1 MSFITELNKKCQEYT
16 NMIIDGT
23 RIQLP
28 YKLGGKNLPS
38 KVRSTLVNTGKKGAE
53 LQQWATNNP
62 GETGVDCSGLVYYVL
77 NEATNGA
84 VRTYFEDVLGATNL
98 TYGYGITAANLTGT
112 NYGSKITRAADI
124 VPGCVMRSDN
134 GGHVLVITGV
144 STTRIDYTH
153 SNGSRGPH
161 AAYISIGNPDADLKD
176 AAQTWHDEAYSDSQ
190 AKSYYDYT
198 ILLDCIAQYTGR
210 WAQENGSWYYYEG
223 NAKLTGWQ
231 LIGGS
236 WYYLGASGAMQTGW
250 QEINSLW
257 YYMHSDGRMAASE
270 WIQSSTT
277 GLWYYVHS
285 DGRMASSEWIAYNGE
300 WYYLHQD
307 GSMAVNYWIEADEG
321 WYYVQE
327 DGTMIRDA
335 SKEIDGK
342 IYNFDSNGL
351 CLNP

>member
-16 NMIIDGT
+16 NMVVGGR

-28 YKLGGKNLPS
+28 YEWGGKLLPS
-38 KVRSTLVNTGKKGAE
+38 EIQANLLNSGKTGAA
-53 LQQWATNNP
+53 LQEWATSNP
-62 GETGVDCSGLVYYVL
+62 GKAGVDCSGLVYYAL
-77 NEATNGA
+77 NEAANGG
-84 VRTYFEDVLGATNL
+84 VRPYFEEALNKPNL
-98 TYGYGITAANLTGT
+98 TYAYGITAANLTDTKHG
-112 NYGSKITRAADI
+112 KQITKAADM

-144 STTRIDYTH
+144 SATRIDYTH
-153 SNGSRGPH
+153 SNSTVGPH
-161 AAYISIGNPDADLKD
+161 IGYITIGNPNADLKD
-176 AAQTWHDEAYSDSQ
+176 AAQTWHDEAYADSK
-190 AKSYYDYT
+190 AKSYYNYT
-198 ILLDCIAQYTGR
+198 VLLDCVAQYSGR
-210 WAQENGSWYYYEG
+210 WVQESGVWYYYEG
-223 NAKLTGWQ
+223 NVKLTDWQ

-236 WYYLGASGAMQTGW
+236 WYYMGTNGAMRTGW
-250 QEINSLW
+250 QEIGGVW
-257 YYMHSDGRMAASE
+257 YYMHSDGRMASSE

-285 DGRMASSEWIAYNGE
+285 DGRMASSEWVEYNGE

-327 DGTMIRDA
+327 DGTMVRNA

-342 IYNFDSNGL
+342 VYNFDANGV